1 MHHVKHLLTIF
12 DLSREDI
19 YWILKRGAQFK
30 DMLKQGMSH
39 QTLEGKS
46 IAVIFEKP
54 STRTRLSFEVGIWQ
68 LGAQPLI
75 IDARQTQL
83 SRGEALEDTAR
94 VFSRYVDAIVMRT
107 FEQEKLETL
116 ARWSDVPVINALS
129 DKYHPCQ
136 VLSDLLTVKEELG
149 EELHKLKIAWVGDGN
164 NVAHSWIAASGVLG
178 LNLTLA
184 CPEGYMPDPDIVK
197 KARNMGGQITI
208 TTDPVEAVKGAH
220 VINTD
225 VWASMGQEKEAE
237 ERKKIFMPYQV
248 NSDLVKHADSSAIFL
263 HCLPAHKGEEVT
275 EEVFESPMS
284 RVFNQAENRLHV
296 QKAILEFLILNI

>member
-1 MHHVKHLLTIF
+1 MHHVKHLLSIF
-12 DLSREDI
+12 ELTREEI
-19 YWILKRGAQFK
+19 YWIIKRGAQFK
-30 DMLKQGMSH
+30 DMLKQGIPH
-39 QTLEGKS
+39 HTLEGKS

-83 SRGEALEDTAR
+83 ARGESLEDTAR
-94 VFSRYVDAIVMRT
+94 VFSRYVHAIVMRT
-107 FEQEKLETL
+107 YAHESLEIL
-116 ARWSDVPVINALS
+116 AKWSDIPVINALS
-129 DKYHPCQ
+129 DKFHPCQ
-136 VLSDLLTVKEELG
+136 VLSDLLTIEEELG
-149 EELHKLKIAWVGDGN
+149 EELHKIKIAWVGDGN

-178 LNLTLA
+178 LNLSLA
-184 CPEGYMPDPDIVK
+184 CPEGYKPDPEVVK
-197 KARNMGGQITI
+197 KAVALGGKITV

-220 VINTD
+220 VVNTD
-225 VWASMGQEKEAE
+225 VWASMGQEDEAE
-237 ERKKIFMPYQV
+237 QRKKVFMPYQV
-248 NSDLVKHADSSAIFL
+248 NSELIKYADRDAIFL

-296 QKAILEFLILNI
+296 QKAILECLILRI